1 MAILKNPK
9 QSSKVVAA
17 ILSLAM
23 LCLPVNTL
31 ASQANSQ
38 LATATLS
45 SQEIQTAER
54 ADGITQA
61 AQSSTPANQ
70 LILDTPVIDE
80 VGLLSTQQ
88 NQALSERLRQIHQQ
102 GKAQIAIVIV
112 PSTDGEPIFDYAM
125 QVADRWGLGN
135 KDTDNGLLI
144 VVAVNDRKMQIL
156 TGHGLEGI
164 IPDAIAKRIIREEMT
179 PAFKDG
185 RYADGLMQAVDAIDS
200 RLQADPE
207 TLARMNDAELTGD
220 SGIGIDT
227 IVLLII
233 AFVFGKILAQLLGRL
248 LGSAV
253 AAIGFGALAIM
264 SGTNPWTA
272 FCLAVFIC
280 AYLAILQTV
289 IDLRTA
295 LRLDRISSQNHR
307 NGGRSGRSSGGFG
320 GSSGGF
326 GGGGY
331 RGGGGSF
338 GGGGAGG
345 SW

>member
-9 QSSKVVAA
+9 QSSKVTAA

-54 ADGITQA
+54 ADGITQDT
-61 AQSSTPANQ
+61 QSSTPANQ

-135 KDTDNGLLI
+135 KDADNGLLI

-156 TGHGLEGI
+156 TGYGLEGI
-164 IPDAIAKRIIREEMT
+164 IPDAIAKRIIREQMT

-207 TLARMNDAELTGD
+207 TLARMNAVGADAPEDVAFDLITLF
-220 SGIGIDT
+220 IIA
-227 IVLLII
+227 LII
-233 AFVFGKILAQLLGRL
+233 GKIVTGILGRV
-248 LGSAV
+248 LGASLV
-253 AAIGFGALAIM
+253 AIGFVIVGMFAGL
-264 SGTNPWTA
+264 NV
-272 FCLAVFIC
+272 L
-280 AYLAILQTV
+280 LAILAASVLFLLLLVSGLSAANSLGTGGQY
-289 IDLRTA
+289 RG
-295 LRLDRISSQNHR
+295 
-307 NGGRSGRSSGGFG
+307 GGRSGRSSGGFG